1 MSILKRGMKGAPVK
15 RLQEKLGLSIDGD
28 FGPATEKALKAYQ
41 EKNDLV
47 ADGIAGPDTFTVI
60 GLPELILL
68 RQGSRG
74 EAVKLLQMDLG
85 IDADGKF
92 GPGTKKA
99 VQAFQEKNGLNA
111 DGIAGPNTLSKMLLF
126 AGMMTPATVKL
137 AEVQPDEEHFEAEPM
152 PEVKG
157 AEPVKGETVTI
168 AETSEEKSVWGKV
181 TGWFS

>member
-15 RLQEKLGLSIDGD
+15 RLQEKLGIDADGD
-28 FGPATEKALKAYQ
+28 FGPGTERALKAYQ
-41 EKNDLV
+41 KENGLV
-47 ADGIAGPDTFTVI
+47 VDGIAGPDTFTVI

-68 RQGSRG
+68 RVGSRG
-74 EAVKLLQMDLG
+74 EAVKLLQSDLG

-99 VQAFQEKNGLNA
+99 VQAFQTAKGLPA
-111 DGIAGPNTLSKMLLF
+111 DGTAGPNTLSQMLMF
-126 AGMMTPATVKL
+126 AGMMTPQTVKL
-137 AEVQPDEEHFEAEPM
+137 AEVQPEEEHFESEPL

-157 AEPVKGETVTI
+157 VEPVKGETIEV

-181 TGWFS
+181 KGWFG

>member
-15 RLQEKLGLSIDGD
+15 RLQEKLGLAIDGD

-41 EKNDLV
+41 EKNGLV
-47 ADGIAGPDTFTVI
+47 VDGIAGPDTFTVI

-92 GPGTKKA
+92 GPGTKKS
-99 VQAFQEKNGLNA
+99 VEAFQAKNDLPA
-111 DGIAGPNTLSKMLLF
+111 DGIAGPNTLSKMVLF
-126 AGMMTPATVKL
+126 ASMMTPQTVKL
-137 AEVQPDEEHFEAEPM
+137 AEVQPDEEHFDSEPM
-152 PEVKG
+152 PKVESTAPDKN
-157 AEPVKGETVTI
+157 ETVQI

-181 TGWFS
+181 KGWFG